1 MHELPLESTAFF
13 RQKMLQL
20 NREARACILKQRKYD
35 PDNLCG
41 TQLLRIKASQQK
53 KERSLQHIS
62 MKLGLVFLWAP
73 LKLCQ
78 FTPAEKPPLRSSLPL
93 CLTNASLLD
102 LSSCPSE
109 RLITLLIQNGTL
121 DLRTGCEA
129 VMLPAPALFSSHL
142 NVLPHSQNCKH
153 LCSRNK
159 GTQTG
164 GGSEEPPTTLFGLW
178 APELGS
184 AAPQK
189 ERPFIAARLGFSI
202 LKVKSDE

>member
-13 RQKMLQL
+13 WQKMLQL

-78 FTPAEKPPLRSSLPL
+78 FTPAEKPPLPHQCIAPGFEQLSIWKTHYSLNPK
-93 CLTNASLLD
+93 
-102 LSSCPSE
+102 
-109 RLITLLIQNGTL
+109 RY
-121 DLRTGCEA
+121 
-129 VMLPAPALFSSHL
+129 
-142 NVLPHSQNCKH
+142 
-153 LCSRNK
+153 
-159 GTQTG
+159 
-164 GGSEEPPTTLFGLW
+164 
-178 APELGS
+178 LGS
-184 AAPQK
+184 QDWVWSGDVTCTSPFLLTFKCAAAFPAEPGKLQTFMQQ
-189 ERPFIAARLGFSI
+189 E
-202 LKVKSDE
+202 